1 MMGPKF
7 FAHESATISNTASVG
22 EGSKIWINVQIR
34 ENAFIG
40 KNCFLSKDVYVD
52 HEVMIGNNCK
62 IQNGVSVYHGVS
74 LADNVFVGPNACFTN
89 DRVPRVFDP
98 SWQVCPTIIK
108 EGASIGANATVVC
121 GVTVGEYA
129 MIAAGSVVTKD
140 VAPYS
145 MVMGNPARH
154 VSYVDKMG
162 NKTSEDRK
170 KMRKKPI
177 KIGLIGVGS
186 MGRNHLRV
194 LSMLNSVNLEFI
206 YDPHQQDIYELAEQ
220 YDVRVASVL
229 EEELKAIDAV
239 VICSPTSK
247 HAEHIRTSAKYLD
260 NIFVE
265 KPLADSL
272 AQTQELVL
280 FAEENHKKLQVGF
293 IERYNTAVIELKKI
307 IEKDSKVFNI
317 DFTRTSKLSSR
328 ITDVDVVLDLMIH
341 DVDIALFLSG
351 PVEHVHAYGVVD
363 NGMIVFASAVLRH
376 ENGRHS
382 RLLASRITEKKTRGI
397 QVTSQDSFIDCDL
410 LRKEIVVNRQ
420 STVRQG
426 DNEPYTIVSVEE
438 AVQVPLQEALLNEHQ
453 AFADWCHG
461 ENVLVPTGGD
471 G

>member
-194 LSMLNSVNLEFI
+194 LSMLNSVNSYIILLSQFI
-206 YDPHQQDIYELAEQ
+206 NILLM
-220 YDVRVASVL
+220 RVIN
-229 EEELKAIDAV
+229 K
-239 VICSPTSK
+239 
-247 HAEHIRTSAKYLD
+247 
-260 NIFVE
+260 F
-265 KPLADSL
+265 
-272 AQTQELVL
+272 
-280 FAEENHKKLQVGF
+280 QVD
-293 IERYNTAVIELKKI
+293 R
-307 IEKDSKVFNI
+307 
-317 DFTRTSKLSSR
+317 
-328 ITDVDVVLDLMIH
+328 
-341 DVDIALFLSG
+341 
-351 PVEHVHAYGVVD
+351 VEHG
-363 NGMIVFASAVLRH
+363 
-376 ENGRHS
+376 
-382 RLLASRITEKKTRGI
+382 
-397 QVTSQDSFIDCDL
+397 
-410 LRKEIVVNRQ
+410 
-420 STVRQG
+420 
-426 DNEPYTIVSVEE
+426 
-438 AVQVPLQEALLNEHQ
+438 
-453 AFADWCHG
+453 
-461 ENVLVPTGGD
+461 
-471 G
+471 